1 MMRIKEAYHMLLQ
14 KLQQMYIARESSQI
28 ADIVM
33 ESITGYSRTERL
45 VHQDSMLD
53 TQQMILLTEHIKE
66 LEGGRPVQYV
76 LGKCWFQDMP
86 FKVDERA
93 LIPRPETEELVE
105 YIKNLYRNIPCQQ
118 ESPCKIIDIGTG
130 TGCIAISLKKV
141 FPSFEVWAVDKSAKA
156 IELAKENDALLDANI
171 LFKQTDILEESKNDS
186 LPAFNIIVSNP
197 PYIPQ
202 HESKELDKHVI
213 DFEPHDAL
221 FVTNND
227 PLEFYKAII
236 EFSEHHLLR
245 GGMIFFETHQ
255 QYAKDVFQLLEES
268 EFEQVQLHK
277 DFQGKDRIVSGR
289 KTGAS
294 L

>member
-1 MMRIKEAYHMLLQ
+1 MMRIKEAYQMLLQ
-14 KLQQMYIARESSQI
+14 KLQQMYVARESSQI
-28 ADIVM
+28 ADMVM

-53 TQQMILLTEHIKE
+53 TQQMILLEEHIKE

-76 LGKCWFQDMP
+76 LG
-86 FKVDERA
+86 
-93 LIPRPETEELVE
+93 TEELVE

-130 TGCIAISLKKV
+130 SGCIAISLKKM
-141 FPSFEVWAVDKSAKA
+141 FPSFEVWAVDKSSKA
-156 IELAKENDALLDANI
+156 IELAKENAALLEANI
-171 LFKQTDILEESKNDS
+171 LFKQSDILEKLKNDS
-186 LPAFNIIVSNP
+186 LPAFNLIVSNP

-245 GGMIFFETHQ
+245 GGMIFFETHE
-255 QYAKDVFQLLEES
+255 QYAKNVAQLLEES